1 MVLRFPGAR
10 NWRIAIAIIAAMM
23 AAPVQALAENDPRV
37 IPPPKAQKKLP
48 EAPSKLP
55 KVGADRT
62 RGLDFLFGA
71 LKAAPDEASAKHV
84 EARIWAVWMQTP
96 SDTAALL
103 MLRAKAAMDAKQVDV
118 ALKLLDAVV
127 KLRPDYVEGWN
138 RRAT

>member
-1 MVLRFPGAR
+1 MALRFPRAR
-10 NWRIAIAIIAAMM
+10 NCLTAILLTATIAAVPIP
-23 AAPVQALAENDPRV
+23 AFAQDPRV
-37 IPPPKAQKKLP
+37 APKQQKKLP

-103 MLRAKAAMDAKQVDV
+103 MMRAKAAMD
-118 ALKLLDAVV
+118 
-127 KLRPDYVEGWN
+127 G
-138 RRAT
+138 